1 MTPEQKKI
9 YFAAYHAAIEALEST
24 VAYREHRTAGAK
36 RRADAA
42 SAAAGQAAGAA
53 SKAKSELEYGAAY
66 ERLEEAACCA
76 ELVWRAL
83 TTKHCTRM
91 NRHDFKQWADRIR
104 SNLAADESSQINE
117 GKNKSRAGT
126 HTA

>member
-42 SAAAGQAAGAA
+42 SAAVGQAASAA
-53 SKAKSELEYGAAY
+53 SKAKSELEYGEAY

-76 ELVWRAL
+76 ELVWRTL
-83 TTKHCTRM
+83 TQNICTRM
-91 NRHDFKQWADRIR
+91 NRHDYRKWADKIR
-104 SNLAADESSQINE
+104 ANLAAAESSQINE
-117 GKNKSRAGT
+117 GKK
-126 HTA
+126 

>member
-24 VAYREHRTAGAK
+24 LAYRECRTASAK

-42 SAAAGQAAGAA
+42 SAVAGQAASAA
-53 SKAKSELEYGAAY
+53 SSAKSEVEYGEAY

-76 ELVWRAL
+76 ELVWMI
-83 TTKHCTRM
+83 TTRRIHSRM
-91 NRHDFKQWADRIR
+91 NRKSMRAWANKIRALLTILERPESEFK
-104 SNLAADESSQINE
+104 
-117 GKNKSRAGT
+117 
-126 HTA
+126 